1 MIRPENGNILL
12 KLVEEEEQ
20 TYGNIVVPDLG
31 KEKAKLYEV
40 IATSETYNFHTDKR
54 VFSVLEKGEKV
65 FIPAF
70 GGTKVMDGN
79 DEYILI
85 KETEILAVYE

>member
-1 MIRPENGNILL
+1 MITPENGNILL

-54 VFSVLEKGEKV
+54 VFSTLEKGQNTQREIK
-65 FIPAF
+65 FTAPEA
-70 GGTKVMDGN
+70 
-79 DEYILI
+79 ILRI
-85 KETEILAVYE
+85 